1 MSSIILFYN
10 ININISII
18 IEIIYIYI
26 YRRLYNLSKDLSSKD
41 QSEMFVKNFILTKNK
56 IFNSF

>member
-1 MSSIILFYN
+1 M
-10 ININISII
+10 
-18 IEIIYIYI
+18 

-41 QSEMFVKNFILTKNK
+41 QSEIFVKNFILTKNK